1 MNELRKHQLTQLR
14 KMICLVSILIMLAG
28 LLFSRFLLSAGL
40 IIFAASC
47 LLGKSVKAKITS
59 FFYSPLLWSM
69 SLLFLLPLISGLWS
83 QDTLKWSQILR
94 IKLPLFLLPLCVA
107 GLDDFKKEDWQKI
120 GFTFLSLVL
129 LGAGWS
135 LWQYLQ
141 NVQLVQEAYL
151 RAQTIQTPMGN
162 DHVRF
167 SLMVSIAIL
176 TAVFLAVQNQVKKAK
191 GVLIGLW
198 LAVLLLV
205 IYLHVLAART
215 GLICFYVSAF
225 ITVSWLVAKAKNSWR
240 YAWVFVLIIAIPFV
254 SWFAFPTFRN
264 RISYIR
270 YDLSSVKDGAYRI
283 GSNDGNRLM
292 SMKAG
297 WELQKE
303 HPIAGVGFGDIE
315 AEARKWYLASYPQM
329 SDADRILPSS
339 EWTIYGAGGGWPG
352 FLLFSMIMAVPFF
365 CRAREAN
372 ICWVLLNI
380 SITLSYL
387 FDIGLEVQYG
397 VFIHAFILL
406 WWYKWL
412 NVAPKIENVG
422 KV

>member
-1 MNELRKHQLTQLR
+1 MNELRKHNLAQLR
-14 KMICLVSILIMLAG
+14 KMVCLVSILIMLAG
-28 LLFSRFLLSAGL
+28 LLFSRFLLSTGL
-40 IIFAASC
+40 IIFAGSC
-47 LLGKSVKAKITS
+47 LSVKSVKTRMMS

-69 SLLFLLPLISGLWS
+69 SLLFVLPLISGLWS

-107 GLDDFKKEDWQKI
+107 SLDDFRKEDWQKI
-120 GFTFLSLVL
+120 AFAFLSIVL
-129 LGAGWS
+129 AGAGWS

-151 RAQTIQTPMGN
+151 RAQTIQTPLGD

-167 SLMVSIAIL
+167 SLLVSIAIL
-176 TAVFLAVQNQVKKAK
+176 TAVFLSAQEETKKAK

-215 GLICFYVSAF
+215 GLICFYVGAF
-225 ITVSWLVAKAKNSWR
+225 ITVAWLVAKAKNSWR
-240 YAWVFVLIIAIPFV
+240 YAWVLVLIIAIPFV
-254 SWFAFPTFRN
+254 SWFAFPTFKN

-270 YDLSSVKDGAYRI
+270 YDLSSIKDGAYRP

-292 SMKAG
+292 SIKAG
-297 WELQKE
+297 WELQKK

-315 AEARKWYLASYPQM
+315 AETRGWYLANYPQM
-329 SDADRILPSS
+329 SDADQILPSS
-339 EWTIYGAGGGWPG
+339 EWTIYGAAGGWPG
-352 FLLFSMIMAVPFF
+352 FLLFSMIMAIPLFS
-365 CRAREAN
+365 RTRQAN
-372 ICWVLLNI
+372 ICWVLLNL
-380 SITLSYL
+380 SLTMSYL

-406 WWYKWL
+406 WWYNWL